1 MEPKRRLPILNP
13 QGHEEEEKAR
23 PPWQW
28 IGFGTV
34 AIFAAWLPLAYLAEL
49 VRRRVTFAWLGDA
62 ATPEDAARALAA
74 LAPADRA
81 KLGLTVFLLHGG
93 GLAIAA
99 FAGGYLVGR
108 FGSAAGARE
117 AALAGLTAALI
128 ASILG
133 WSGISWVP
141 LVTIG
146 VAALF
151 GWLGGRR
158 GVRARARI

>member
-1 MEPKRRLPILNP
+1 MEPKRRLPVISP
-13 QGHEEEEKAR
+13 QGQEEGEAR

-28 IGFGTV
+28 VGFGTV

-62 ATPEDAARALAA
+62 QTPEDAARALAA

-81 KLGLTVFLLHGG
+81 KLGVSMFLVHGA

-108 FGSAAGARE
+108 WGGAAGARE
-117 AALAGLTAALI
+117 AALAGLAAALI
-128 ASILG
+128 ASVLG

-141 LVTIG
+141 LVTIAL
-146 VAALF
+146 AALF
-151 GWLGGRR
+151 AWLGGRR
-158 GVRARARI
+158 GIARRARI